1 MEGIGTDRE
10 EGQCRCG
17 AVRFAVTGKPILTFA
32 CHCTGCQRMSSS
44 AFSLSS
50 LYQADRFEQLSGA
63 TELGGLK
70 GGTRH
75 SFCSS
80 CLSWLWTVPEGM
92 DDYINIRSTML
103 DDASG
108 HRPYVDCWLSEG
120 LSWVDS
126 GAPRKFDKV
135 SEESEFGALAADY
148 ATWDAR
154 A

>member
-1 MEGIGTDRE
+1 VSDKRQ

-17 AVRFAVTGKPILTFA
+17 AVRFTVTGKPILTFA

-50 LYQADRFEQLSGA
+50 LYTAHNFEHLSGA

-80 CLSWLWTVPEGM
+80 CLSWLWTVPDGM
-92 DDYINIRSTML
+92 DDYVNIRSTL
-103 DDASG
+103 LADPSA
-108 HRPYVDCWLSEG
+108 HRPFIDCWLTEG
-120 LSWVDS
+120 IGWASS
-126 GAPRKFDKV
+126 GACKGYEQVP
-135 SEESEFGALAADY
+135 EPHEFEALAAEY
-148 ATWDAR
+148 AAWDGEVKS
-154 A
+154 